1 MQLHLAAASPFSVW
15 TSISRIVCLLEVMW
29 RKKTVQPPEAERHEV
44 KLSKGFFKVFTC
56 YFIIENQQSR
66 KNVNYLWYFVCLFHL
81 LFYKN
86 RDPLEYQ
93 YLIKEAIKP
102 LVTRDS
108 WLSYRT
114 NRFELVKLG
123 SRSDPVS
130 WMKEQLQVCRYWLLV
145 NRSRDIDWQLS

>member
-29 RKKTVQPPEAERHEV
+29 RKKTVQHPEAERHEV
-44 KLSKGFFKVFTC
+44 KLSKGFFKVFTS
-56 YFIIENQQSR
+56 YFIIENQQSG

-93 YLIKEAIKP
+93 YIVQFSSISNSGQSPCVALKCTETSHIINHHVICKQNRKILT
-102 LVTRDS
+102 LVS
-108 WLSYRT
+108 MQG
-114 NRFELVKLG
+114 NRKI
-123 SRSDPVS
+123 
-130 WMKEQLQVCRYWLLV
+130 LL
-145 NRSRDIDWQLS
+145 